1 MNRLYVLAYMQ
12 LKLENKV
19 KITTDGD
26 CMRPIINNMDIVEV
40 SIPEKYHIGDI
51 VLVSVQNR
59 LRIHRIISKDKKG
72 YITKGDHSYMA
83 DKRIY
88 NKILG
93 RATVN
98 DSQKRSLCSHRIC
111 SLFRAQISK
120 FNSKTYRRYL
130 KTRKR
135 FLRNMFFRLYK
146 MGDFILFHI

>member
-1 MNRLYVLAYMQ
+1 MNNLYLLAFMK
-12 LKLENKV
+12 LKTENKV

-51 VLVSVQNR
+51 VLVLVQNR
-59 LRIHRIISKDKKG
+59 LRIHRIISKDKNG
-72 YITKGDHSYMA
+72 YVTKGDHSYMA
-83 DKRIY
+83 DKRRN

-98 DSQKRSLCSHRIC
+98 DSQKRSLCSNHIR
-111 SLFRAQISK
+111 SVFQATISK
-120 FNSKTYRRYL
+120 YNGKIYRRYL
-130 KTRKR
+130 KAKKR
-135 FLRNMFFRLYK
+135 FLRNMFFQLYK